1 MTQQEAFNTI
11 KRVVDL
17 SLQNGVIKTIEE
29 SKIVFDSLAIIF
41 ESIEKKATKDEISV
55 SKSKSDIWY
64 KRSIFILEK
73 YLTAKKSEIR
83 I

>member
-29 SKIVFDSLAIIF
+29 SKVVFDSLDNLFRGI
-41 ESIEKKATKDEISV
+41 DE
-55 SKSKSDIWY
+55 
-64 KRSIFILEK
+64 LEK
-73 YLTAKKSEIR
+73 TKEFVKQKDLEAQKESNVHEINR
-83 I
+83 